1 MSNSTHLPDDE
12 LPTILTGALIEAL
25 GQVGAA
31 LAIVDRSG
39 EVTHKNDGMR
49 ELSRHGNGPRMP
61 EELLTRVLEDGETI
75 TDAEFALARLE
86 GLSAPMRWSSW
97 PVHDAGDASSA
108 PRCSPSTSR
117 PRRTPT
123 NAWPT
128 STSCSRAATTPSS
141 ALTRISG

>member
-31 LAIVDRSG
+31 LAIVAPSG
-39 EVTHKNDGMR
+39 EVIHKNDRMR

-86 GLSAPMRWSSW
+86 GLPAPLGRGPW
-97 PVHDAGDASSA
+97 AG
-108 PRCSPSTSR
+108 P
-117 PRRTPT
+117 
-123 NAWPT
+123 
-128 STSCSRAATTPSS
+128 AARGR
-141 ALTRISG
+141 L